1 MIPCNTEIT
10 ITNDNPEMLS
20 EAISLLMNGFQF
32 VPVAFN
38 VPESGSVALY
48 GEMLADIYIDGL
60 TEISPQNRT
69 VSFVEALVLGHLQSK
84 AYNEAFE
91 ESSQGN
97 KGWKLTF
104 NCTKG
109 YGKVLLTP
117 WLSVY

>member
-1 MIPCNTEIT
+1 MIPHNTEII

-20 EAISLLMNGFQF
+20 EAISLIMNGFQF

-48 GEMLADIYIDGL
+48 GEMPAGVYVDGL

-69 VSFVEALVLGHLQSK
+69 VSFVDALVLGHLQSK

-91 ESSQGN
+91 ERSQGN
-97 KGWKLTF
+97 KGWRLTF
-104 NCTKG
+104 NYTKG

-117 WLSVY
+117 WLAFY